1 MFCLHNQHAGN
12 TWPLSRGLPSI
23 HRSSE
28 GDDECLQGRDIESW
42 KASESLS
49 SEKRA
54 LWLLSGCRS
63 VSSDE
68 GEPQPKRFGS
78 ACRWESDCCNA
89 VATFLETAMK
99 KRWTL
104 AALSAEDDASSSI
117 SLREDSDSDGDS
129 SDDDVPLR
137 SLIRSKPSL
146 AGFMVSA
153 TTSEIEVRYFL
164 PKMPSLNRV

>member
-1 MFCLHNQHAGN
+1 MV
-12 TWPLSRGLPSI
+12 PLTS
-23 HRSSE
+23 
-28 GDDECLQGRDIESW
+28 QESW

-146 AGFMVSA
+146 AGSMASA
-153 TTSEIEVRYFL
+153 TTNETLVRHFYFL
-164 PKMPSLNRV
+164 FFLNL